1 MDYEN
6 HYLEFVIE
14 EESYWAAL
22 HAVSKVIR
30 CVQLINY
37 PGDNDNLVGLVNI
50 NGQIVPVVNIRK
62 LLGLSSRDMELNDRI
77 IVLESGLYRI
87 AFMADRIETVIHLPV
102 DKKYEAEQIFP
113 GTEHYIQSIGRFN
126 DKPIKI
132 CNVDAL
138 LTIHGST
145 GMENI
150 PKREPHKK

>member
-14 EESYWAAL
+14 EEYYWAAL
-22 HAVSKVIR
+22 DAVSKVIR

-37 PGDNDNLVGLVNI
+37 PGDNDNFVGLINI
-50 NGQIVPVVNIRK
+50 NGRIVPVVNIRK
-62 LLGLSSRDMELNDRI
+62 LLGLSNRDMELDDRI
-77 IVLESGLYRI
+77 IVLESGAFRI
-87 AFMADRIETVIHLPV
+87 AFLADRIETVIHLPV
-102 DKKYEAEQIFP
+102 DKKYEVEQICP
-113 GTEHYIQSIGRFN
+113 GTEQYIHSIGRFN
-126 DKPIKI
+126 DKSIKI

-150 PKREPHKK
+150 LKET